1 MSTPNPYLTN
11 LADLRQLEAR
21 LDQRLELINRAEQN
35 LRGLSDALRQQ
46 VTSAYPVLEDLK
58 KTLPLCRLQADEA
71 KLNTRADQIADA
83 MTQQL
88 HEAMETARGELAEL
102 SGPLRQQ
109 ITDDVRAIV
118 QAAKSSMQTQVEAV
132 ANEARGIEARAIEAR
147 AAKPIDPSEATGIL
161 REMADA
167 FRAEAQQTLEGIRQS
182 VIDQIDL
189 MRADAKLQID
199 PIFAELAT
207 AKLTAESQLKAAVS
221 AHESAMKVRVQQ
233 LTRSVDEI
241 AAVLE
246 ERLTTR
252 VAQMQRRAEESATS
266 VEPLLKTRIDRAL
279 EQAETALR
287 AGADKLQSRLDA
299 MPGRMQQ
306 QTSDAEHHLADR
318 LERLEQHAT
327 AMSSYL
333 EEKLTSHVDQLIA
346 RLRLKLQREISEVT
360 GTPQPVARNEPANEP
375 KRPSVEVFVNPN
387 LITPKH
393 VAA

>member
-1 MSTPNPYLTN
+1 MPITRVNGVRPMTTPNPYLSN

-21 LDQRLELINRAEQN
+21 LAQRLELITRAEQN

-46 VTSAYPVLEDLK
+46 VGTAYPVLEDLK

-71 KLNTRADQIADA
+71 KLNSRADQIADA
-83 MTQQL
+83 MTEQL
-88 HEAMETARGELAEL
+88 HQVMEQARQELADL

-109 ITDDVRAIV
+109 INDDVRAIV
-118 QAAKSSMQTQVEAV
+118 QAAKSSLESQAESM
-132 ANEARGIEARAIEAR
+132 
-147 AAKPIDPSEATGIL
+147 KPRPVDPAEATGIL

-167 FRAEAQQTLEGIRQS
+167 FRAEAQHTLDAIRQS

-199 PIFAELAT
+199 PIFAELSA

-252 VAQMQRRAEESATS
+252 VAQMQRRAEETASA
-266 VEPLLKTRIDRAL
+266 VEPLLKRRVDRAL
-279 EQAETALR
+279 EQAQSVLQ
-287 AGADKLQSRLDA
+287 AGEDKLQSRIDA
-299 MPGRMQQ
+299 IPSRIEQ
-306 QTSDAEHHLADR
+306 QTTDAEHRLADR
-318 LERLEQHAT
+318 LDRLEQHAA

-360 GTPQPVARNEPANEP
+360 GTPAPAARAETATAPQ
-375 KRPSVEVFVNPN
+375 RPTLEVFVNPN
-387 LITPKH
+387 LAAPKH
-393 VAA
+393 AAA